1 MFGTLGTSG
10 MAGNIKN
17 IWCKVDDE
25 RLRGR
30 SFYSW
35 AQACEEMK
43 LNSLIDHIKKKGF
56 QWGEKERVIGYVRYE
71 RRRG

>member
-43 LNSLIDHIKKKGF
+43 LNSLIREVLQHT
-56 QWGEKERVIGYVRYE
+56 Q
-71 RRRG
+71 

>member
-25 RLRGR
+25 RL
-30 SFYSW
+30 
-35 AQACEEMK
+35 EEEVSTAG
-43 LNSLIDHIKKKGF
+43 L
-56 QWGEKERVIGYVRYE
+56 RPVRK
-71 RRRG
+71 